1 MSASVLAG
9 NSSLGVSAA
18 PPRAAGA
25 KAATSEASAESAFQ
39 LAVGSAG
46 EEGRRSAERQSAPA
60 TEQLDD
66 GKRHPAKGDEPGQ
79 RLQMW
84 MSGLNSHPAA
94 GDLLLSGGAITPEN
108 SAPVVMRD
116 DGAAKLQET
125 VEPDVLASVERDVRE
140 LVTIAV
146 RNDKPARTQET
157 TAAAEIVVV
166 PETTPRVGAVPAF
179 DRTEEVG
186 HPTPDRGSD
195 PALYRGQKVDANSS
209 IVSDA
214 DSVTEPNDL
223 SDQPNPIESRVAG
236 TSNPVPAADV
246 SPAQTVSTT
255 VSLLTQ
261 PQYHPADNRVAS
273 DALPSG
279 PKFDKPQLHPDEAL
293 RSEKVAMEPVETAR
307 QAPEAPS
314 TGKPDVSGETRNPPP
329 LTAPLAGQPNAPT
342 VAQTAAM
349 MPKAPTGSSKADIV
363 RDNERGAERSDF
375 SSRVGVMRDVV
386 EALDRPRV
394 EGADRHQPARI
405 VSSEQRSTPAD
416 PGSPMVANARD
427 AALAHSAAPQIQP
440 ATVTVVESRQ
450 YLGVAPQ
457 QANAEAIA
465 KAVSG
470 NEAWSAVLRN
480 ETPIQ
485 SSAPLQTLKIRLNPA
500 ELGMVDATLRLS
512 GDKLVVELN
521 VQTTEAYRQLSDNR
535 QSVLNALRGQ
545 GYGVETL
552 SVQLS
557 PSDRSGQQGA
567 STGQHQGGFDGQP
580 AQDNFRQS
588 GEGGRFGQ
596 ENRNDDGHRSN
607 NTGPGET
614 STDGSAVSPGA
625 ADGAVYL

>member
-18 PPRAAGA
+18 PLRAAGA
-25 KAATSEASAESAFQ
+25 KASASEVSAESAFQ

-108 SAPVVMRD
+108 GVPVVMREN
-116 DGAAKLQET
+116 GVASHQKT
-125 VEPDVLASVERDVRE
+125 VEPDVLASVEQDVRE

-146 RNDKPARTQET
+146 RNDKSAQPHDT
-157 TAAAEIVVV
+157 TAAAEIVAA
-166 PETTPRVGAVPAF
+166 PEATPRVAAVPAL

-195 PALYRGQKVDANSS
+195 PALNKGQKIDANSS

-214 DSVTEPNDL
+214 DGVAEPNDL
-223 SDQPNPIESRVAG
+223 SDQPNPAESRVAG
-236 TSNPVPAADV
+236 TSSPVPAADV

-279 PKFDKPQLHPDEAL
+279 PKLDKPQLHPDEAL
-293 RSEKVAMEPVETAR
+293 RSEKVAMEPVATAK

-314 TGKPDVSGETRNPPP
+314 TGKPDVSGETRNSQP
-329 LTAPLAGQPNAPT
+329 LTAPPAGQPNAPT

-349 MPKAPTGSSKADIV
+349 MPKPLTGSSDIV
-363 RDNERGAERSDF
+363 QDNERGAERSDF
-375 SSRVGVMRDVV
+375 SSRVGAVRDV

-394 EGADRHQPARI
+394 ETADRHQPARI
-405 VSSEQRSTPAD
+405 VSSEQRPTPAD

-427 AALAHSAAPQIQP
+427 ATLAHSAAPQIQP

-557 PSDRSGQQGA
+557 PSDRSGQQGP

-588 GEGGRFGQ
+588 GEGGRSGQ
-596 ENRNDDGHRSN
+596 ENRNDDGHRTNKS
-607 NTGPGET
+607 GPGET
-614 STDGSAVSPGA
+614 SIDGSAVSPGA

>member
-25 KAATSEASAESAFQ
+25 KATASEASAESAFQ

-60 TEQLDD
+60 TGQLED
-66 GKRHPAKGDEPGQ
+66 GKRHQAKGDEPGQ

-84 MSGLNSHPAA
+84 MSGLNSQPAA
-94 GDLLLSGGAITPEN
+94 GDLLLSGGAISPEN
-108 SAPVVMRD
+108 GAPVVMRE
-116 DGAAKLQET
+116 DGAAKLQKT
-125 VEPDVLASVERDVRE
+125 VEPDVLASVEQDVRE

-146 RNDKPARTQET
+146 RNDKSAQTQET
-157 TAAAEIVVV
+157 TAAAEIVAA
-166 PETTPRVGAVPAF
+166 PEATPRVAAVPAF
-179 DRTEEVG
+179 DRTEEVR
-186 HPTPDRGSD
+186 HPSPDRGSD
-195 PALYRGQKVDANSS
+195 PALNRGQKVDANSS
-209 IVSDA
+209 IVSDSDGVA
-214 DSVTEPNDL
+214 EPIDL
-223 SDQPNPIESRVAG
+223 SDKPNPVESRLAG

-279 PKFDKPQLHPDEAL
+279 SKLDKPQLHPDGAL
-293 RSEKVAMEPVETAR
+293 RSDEVAMEPVETAR

-314 TGKPDVSGETRNPPP
+314 TGKPDVSGETRNSQP
-329 LTAPLAGQPNAPT
+329 LTAPPAGQPNAPT

-349 MPKAPTGSSKADIV
+349 MPKPPTGSSKADIV

-375 SSRVGVMRDVV
+375 SSRVGAMRDV
-386 EALDRPRV
+386 EALDRPRI

-416 PGSPMVANARD
+416 QSSPMVANARD
-427 AALAHSAAPQIQP
+427 ATLAHSAAPQIQP

-480 ETPIQ
+480 ETTHQ
-485 SSAPLQTLKIRLNPA
+485 TNAPLQTLKIRLNPA

-557 PSDRSGQQGA
+557 PSDRSGQQGP

-614 STDGSAVSPGA
+614 STEGSAVAPGA